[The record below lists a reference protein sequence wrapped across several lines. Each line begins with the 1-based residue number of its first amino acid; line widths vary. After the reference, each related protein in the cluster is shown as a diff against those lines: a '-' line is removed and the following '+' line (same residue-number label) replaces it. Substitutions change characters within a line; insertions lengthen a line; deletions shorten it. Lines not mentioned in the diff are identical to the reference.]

1 MKLHPPMSAEAGE
14 GDIEP
19 PIAKR
24 LKLSTLAAVPKEN
37 GEQKQH
43 TEEKNSSK
51 QSTSE
56 RLKSLSDI
64 PTEMSFETEI
74 PILEKPVTR
83 SAATTSLRSSSEQL
97 QQPSTAQEME
107 GCSGDGGY
115 VTEKVE
121 SLGVFFET
129 AVHNS
134 NLLHVCCQLNESNG
148 GAKTGKAAGEEWG
161 EGERERRGE
170 WKGGFFIHTT
180 HVCLYFI
187 IQCFPWHNIY

>member
-1 MKLHPPMSAEAGE
+1 MYLSLQADDETTQQESHEMKLHPPMSAEAGE

-19 PIAKR
+19 PKAKR
-24 LKLSTLAAVPKEN
+24 LKLSTPALAPKEN

-43 TEEKNSSK
+43 AEEKNSSK
-51 QSTSE
+51 LSSE

-64 PTEMSFETEI
+64 PSEMLFETEI
-74 PILEKPVTR
+74 PILEKPVT
-83 SAATTSLRSSSEQL
+83 SSTATTSLLSSNEQL

-107 GCSGDGGY
+107 GCSGGSGH

-148 GAKTGKAAGEEWG
+148 GAKAGKATGEEWG
-161 EGERERRGE
+161 EGERERERSGE
-170 WKGGFFIHTT
+170 YEYH
-180 HVCLYFI
+180 
-187 IQCFPWHNIY
+187 

>member
-24 LKLSTLAAVPKEN
+24 LKLSTLAAVAPKEN
-37 GEQKQH
+37 GEQKQYA
-43 TEEKNSSK
+43 EEKNSSK
-51 QSTSE
+51 RSTSE

-64 PTEMSFETEI
+64 PTEMSFEAEI
-74 PILEKPVTR
+74 PILEKPVAGST
-83 SAATTSLRSSSEQL
+83 ATTSLLSSSEQL
-97 QQPSTAQEME
+97 QQSSTAQEME
-107 GCSGDGGY
+107 GCSGGSGH

-148 GAKTGKAAGEEWG
+148 GTKAGKATGEERGRGMLGGG
-161 EGERERRGE
+161 EGGVGSVEFEA
-170 WKGGFFIHTT
+170 IT
-180 HVCLYFI
+180 
-187 IQCFPWHNIY
+187 